1 MTDEGNPA
9 ACPIAL
15 TCKQFHQEAL
25 ETYFKNLHVTIKSA
39 SPSNF
44 GGDMS
49 SFGAAEFRDR
59 VKQIIIADGNKSR
72 SSRICSAFK
81 NASIECNEKY
91 ASGARKGAYYF
102 G

>member
-1 MTDEGNPA
+1 MN
-9 ACPIAL
+9 
-15 TCKQFHQEAL
+15 
-25 ETYFKNLHVTIKSA
+25 IKSA
-39 SPSNF
+39 NPSNF

-59 VKQIIIADGNKSR
+59 VKQITVADGNKSR
-72 SSRICSAFK
+72 RSKICSAFK
-81 NASIECNEKY
+81 NASIEYNDKY